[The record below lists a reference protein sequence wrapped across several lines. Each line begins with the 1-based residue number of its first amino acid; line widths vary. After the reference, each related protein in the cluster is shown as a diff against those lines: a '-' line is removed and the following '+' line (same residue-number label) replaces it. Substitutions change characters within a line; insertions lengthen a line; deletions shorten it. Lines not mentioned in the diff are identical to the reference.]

1 MDLIF
6 KTAPVVILAGN
17 RFVNVP
23 VILQYES
30 TPLVEVVSSVSA
42 GYEAQFSIYHEDG
55 TYLAKV
61 VGSRL
66 LETPEGRKAG
76 VTLRHPDK
84 MTVCELNGRPI
95 VEIAR
100 SEAAAL
106 KTQAELF
113 CPDGH
118 LIKSTDRDLTHLLMK
133 GRSDAPL
140 NIGGLYISGSSF
152 EGCRIG
158 IHVTKNGIGIGCN

>member
-6 KTAPVVILAGN
+6 KTTPEVMFAGN
-17 RFVNVP
+17 RFINVP
-23 VILQYES
+23 IILQYES
-30 TPLVEVVSSVSA
+30 TPLVEVVSEVQA
-42 GYEAQFSIYHEDG
+42 GYAAQFSIYHEDG

-66 LETPEGRKAG
+66 IETPAGKKAG

-84 MTVCELNGRPI
+84 MTVCELNGRTI
-95 VEIAR
+95 VEITR
-100 SEAAAL
+100 TEAAAL

-118 LIKSTDRDLTHLLMK
+118 LVKSTNRDLSLMLMK
-133 GRSDAPL
+133 DQTAPL
-140 NIGGLYISGSSF
+140 QIGGVSISGSTF
-152 EGCRIG
+152 NGFRIGFHLTKGGGVRIGCR
-158 IHVTKNGIGIGCN
+158 